1 MASSDSA
8 AEEPAASGQPV
19 DYARLARIFAVVTS
33 ALLIQ
38 SLDATIVATALDALQ
53 SDFGTSL
60 GRASAA
66 ITAYATGLVVAL
78 PVGAKLC
85 EVYDPKHIFL
95 ACVVAFAGFSLLC
108 GLSATMEQ
116 LIAVRCAQAI
126 AAAGI
131 TPAMTIIVVEHFGRA
146 RDRAFGLFASVFQ
159 IGSIAGPMIGGL
171 FVQYLSW
178 RWIFEINVPLCL
190 IIAAF
195 GLKVIPRSPAPRSSQ
210 RKPVDV
216 DGFGI
221 VLLGAAVAALM
232 LGASSVAGDSRSLQ
246 VVGLVV
252 MSASL
257 VLGAVF
263 VLHLRRAETPL
274 IRPLLLLGKSFRG
287 VNIINV
293 VYGGGIA
300 GALSLLPVHAMQSFG
315 MGALKAG
322 SLLSIAAVAG
332 AFFAVVGTIGLRR
345 FGYRRPVVLNA
356 LIVGLTMAAIGLN
369 QFSPSSQYLVLS
381 VAAGIIGMTSGLA
394 DPAVRNSGLQLLPS
408 SAPAIAA
415 VRTMCRQVGTVVT
428 VSALSL
434 VGTQLAASSG
444 LRFGF
449 AGFGIALLL
458 AIPIIRNIPDHRGAW

>member
-1 MASSDSA
+1 MASSVSGS
-8 AEEPAASGQPV
+8 EEPAASGPPV
-19 DYARLARIFAVVTS
+19 NYARLARIFAVVTS

-38 SLDATIVATALDALQ
+38 SLDATVVATALDALQ

-60 GRASAA
+60 GTASAA

-95 ACVVAFAGFSLLC
+95 ICVVAFAGFSLLC
-108 GLSATMEQ
+108 GLSVSMEQ

-126 AAAGI
+126 AAAGV

-159 IGSIAGPMIGGL
+159 IGSIAGPVIGGL

-195 GLKVIPRSPAPRSSQ
+195 GLKVIPRSRAPRRA
-210 RKPVDV
+210 RKPIGL
-216 DGFGI
+216 DGFGV

-232 LGASSVAGDSRSLQ
+232 LGASSVAGDSRSVR

-257 VLGAVF
+257 VLGVVF
-263 VLHLRRAETPL
+263 VLHLRRAASPL

-300 GALSLLPVHAMQSFG
+300 GALSLLPVHAMQAFG

-345 FGYRRPVVLNA
+345 FGYRRPMVLNA
-356 LIVGLTMAAIGLN
+356 FIVGLTMVAIGLN

-458 AIPIIRNIPDHRGAW
+458 AIPVIRDIPDHRGAW

>member
-1 MASSDSA
+1 MASSDSGP
-8 AEEPAASGQPV
+8 EDSAASGQPV
-19 DYARLARIFAVVTS
+19 NYARLARIFAVVTS

-95 ACVVAFAGFSLLC
+95 ICVVAFAGFSLLC
-108 GLSATMEQ
+108 GLSASMEQ

-126 AAAGI
+126 AAAGV

-159 IGSIAGPMIGGL
+159 VGSIAGPVIGGL

-195 GLKVIPRSPAPRSSQ
+195 GLKVIPRSRAPRRA
-210 RKPVDV
+210 RKPINL
-216 DGFGI
+216 DGVGI

-232 LGASSVAGDSRSLQ
+232 LGASSVAGDSHSVR

-257 VLGAVF
+257 VLGVVF
-263 VLHLRRAETPL
+263 VLHLRRAATPL

-287 VNIINV
+287 VNVINV

-300 GALSLLPVHAMQSFG
+300 GALSLLPVHAMQAFG
-315 MGALKAG
+315 MGALQAG

-356 LIVGLTMAAIGLN
+356 LIVGLTMVAIGLN

-458 AIPIIRNIPDHRGAW
+458 AIPVIRDIPDHRGAW

>member
-1 MASSDSA
+1 MASSDSGP
-8 AEEPAASGQPV
+8 EDSAASGQPV
-19 DYARLARIFAVVTS
+19 NYARLARIFAVVTS

-95 ACVVAFAGFSLLC
+95 ICVVAFAGFSLLC
-108 GLSATMEQ
+108 GLSASMEQ

-126 AAAGI
+126 AAAGV

-159 IGSIAGPMIGGL
+159 VGSIAGPVIGGL

-195 GLKVIPRSPAPRSSQ
+195 GLKVIPRSRAPRRA
-210 RKPVDV
+210 RKPINL
-216 DGFGI
+216 DGVGI

-232 LGASSVAGDSRSLQ
+232 LGASSVAGDSHSVR

-257 VLGAVF
+257 VLGVVF
-263 VLHLRRAETPL
+263 VLHLRRAATPL

-300 GALSLLPVHAMQSFG
+300 GALSLLPVHAMQAFG
-315 MGALKAG
+315 MGALQAG

-356 LIVGLTMAAIGLN
+356 LIVGLTMVAIGLN

-458 AIPIIRNIPDHRGAW
+458 AIPVIRDIPDHRGAW

>member
-1 MASSDSA
+1 MASSDSGP
-8 AEEPAASGQPV
+8 EDSAASGQPV
-19 DYARLARIFAVVTS
+19 NYARLARIFAVVTS

-95 ACVVAFAGFSLLC
+95 ICVVAFAGFSLLC
-108 GLSATMEQ
+108 GLSVSMEQ

-126 AAAGI
+126 AAAGV

-159 IGSIAGPMIGGL
+159 VGSIAGPVIGGL

-195 GLKVIPRSPAPRSSQ
+195 GLKVIPRSRAPRRA
-210 RKPVDV
+210 RKPINL
-216 DGFGI
+216 DGVGI

-232 LGASSVAGDSRSLQ
+232 LGASSVAGDSHSVR

-257 VLGAVF
+257 VLGVVF
-263 VLHLRRAETPL
+263 VLHLRRAATPL

-300 GALSLLPVHAMQSFG
+300 GALSLLPVHAMQAFG
-315 MGALKAG
+315 MGALQAG

-356 LIVGLTMAAIGLN
+356 LIVGLTMVAIGLN

-458 AIPIIRNIPDHRGAW
+458 AIPVIRDIPDHRGAW